1 MVTGELENELS
12 ALVERLKSGGTQQQC
27 AELRERIAA
36 LRNAIAHRERNTVF
50 MRDSF
55 IDDEGNDD

>member
-1 MVTGELENELS
+1 MVNELENELS

-36 LRNAIAHRERNTVF
+36 LRGAIAHRERNIAFV
-50 MRDSF
+50 RDSF
-55 IDDEGNDD
+55 MDGE

>member
-12 ALVERLKSGGTQQQC
+12 ALVERLRFGGTQQQC

-36 LRNAIAHRERNTVF
+36 LRDAIAHRERNVAF
-50 MRDSF
+50 VRDSF
-55 IDDEGNDD
+55 IDGE

>member
-1 MVTGELENELS
+1 MVNELENELS

-36 LRNAIAHRERNTVF
+36 LREAIAHRERNIAFV
-50 MRDSF
+50 RDSF
-55 IDDEGNDD
+55 MDAE